1 MDGAVCK
8 ALADIAPVDDE
19 SASGSFRVILSTPTE
34 DRDGEEVLTNEW
46 ELPLPDHITFDIDH
60 GMSVASTVGSGV
72 PSIDVQGR
80 LIVDG
85 TYSSIPRAQEVRTLV
100 NERHTR
106 TVSVAFLRSVVE
118 GADGTRTI
126 RRELLN
132 GAFVAVPAN
141 PEAVVVDSK
150 ELDLKEGRRNASS
163 DQERIQ
169 QLHDLALD
177 LGAACA
183 KSATPAGAAPSGTDT
198 EPSGEK
204 SGTPEPGA
212 PANAPG
218 SGVPDDEAE
227 RVALQTL
234 ALQIEC
240 TASEYGDSET

>member
-100 NERHTR
+100 NEQHIR
-106 TVSVAFLRSVVE
+106 TVSVAFLRSVIE

-169 QLHDLALD
+169 QVHDLAL
-177 LGAACA
+177 
-183 KSATPAGAAPSGTDT
+183 
-198 EPSGEK
+198 
-204 SGTPEPGA
+204 
-212 PANAPG
+212 
-218 SGVPDDEAE
+218 
-227 RVALQTL
+227 
-234 ALQIEC
+234 
-240 TASEYGDSET
+240 

>member
-100 NERHTR
+100 NEQHIR
-106 TVSVAFLRSVVE
+106 TVSVAFLRSVIE

-169 QLHDLALD
+169 QVHDLALE
-177 LGAACA
+177 LGADCGT
-183 KSATPAGAAPSGTDT
+183 KSTTH
-198 EPSGEK
+198 EPTGEK
-204 SGTPEPGA
+204 SGTPDSGA
-212 PANAPG
+212 PSGAPE
-218 SGVPDDEAE
+218 SGVPDDGAE
-227 RVALQTL
+227 RLALQTL
-234 ALQIEC
+234 ALEIEC
-240 TASEYGDSET
+240 AASEYGDSEI